1 MHHGFIK
8 LEIPTKVFVKFIFE
22 NKTYRF
28 INIVTPNMTKISELP
43 LHFQYRKFLREYP
56 NLFTFDERKALKKL
70 LEDYY
75 LGNKF
80 NINHKG
86 LTISDKLSVSE
97 IVLKEV
103 GLGKSAVI
111 SILLHDLVENKL
123 LTVEQVEAEFH
134 SQVASIIQGILR
146 VRELYQR
153 NTSLETENFRK
164 LLLTFAEDIR
174 VILII
179 IAEQLQVMR
188 TLDNFPEENR
198 QNIARE
204 CSFLYAP
211 LAHRMG
217 LYAIKTELEDLS
229 LKHTNRDIYREI
241 AHKLNETKR
250 SRDKY
255 IHEFITPLKEK
266 LSEPGFS
273 FEIKGRT
280 KSIHSIYNKIKKQN
294 TPFENIYDLF
304 AIRIIFDVAPEKEKA
319 ACWQA
324 YSIVADLYQP
334 NPKRLR
340 DWLSIPKSNGYESL
354 HTTVL
359 GPQGKWV
366 EVQIR
371 TVRMDE
377 VAEKGLAA
385 HWKYKGI
392 KGESGMDNWLKN
404 IREILENPELNAVD
418 FMDEF
423 KLNLYDKE
431 VFVFTPNGDLH
442 KLPKGATALDF
453 AFSIHSGLG
462 AKCVGAKVNGKNV
475 PIKYVLNNGD
485 QLEVLTSPTQKPNS
499 AWLNIVTTS
508 KAKNKIRQA
517 LKEVEYK
524 DAEIGRETLVR
535 RFKNW
540 KIELDEG
547 KLSKLAK
554 KKGFKT
560 VSDFYQ
566 EIAQEK
572 LDVLAVREAYL
583 DLEKKETFPEQS
595 ESRSA
600 ESFSKEAHSVE
611 NFGKDDV
618 LVIGQD
624 LKNVDFKLSKC
635 CNPIYGD
642 DVFGFVSVVGGIK
655 IHRTDCPNAPQMIA
669 RFGYRIVK
677 ARWSG
682 KSVGSQYPI
691 TLHIVGHDDIG
702 IVTNITS
709 LISKEKDITLRSIS
723 IDTNAGL
730 FQGNLT
736 IMVSDTKNLEAIVKK
751 IKQVKGVKSVSR

>member
-1 MHHGFIK
+1 MSKPVI
-8 LEIPTKVFVKFIFE
+8 T
-22 NKTYRF
+22 
-28 INIVTPNMTKISELP
+28 ISGHYKSLVLSHE
-43 LHFQYRKFLREYP
+43 
-56 NLFTFDERKALKKL
+56 NLFTYTERRQLKLQLASCFKLQNLSSEQVRAFMQLKIAIVDALL
-70 LEDYY
+70 
-75 LGNKF
+75 N
-80 NINHKG
+80 
-86 LTISDKLSVSE
+86 
-97 IVLKEV
+97 EV
-103 GLGKSAVI
+103 GLGKAAVI
-111 SILLHDLVENKL
+111 SVLFQDFITQKYISVEELEKTFSTNISAITKGL
-123 LTVEQVEAEFH
+123 
-134 SQVASIIQGILR
+134 IR
-146 VRELYQR
+146 VRELYER

-164 LLLTFAEDIR
+164 LLLTFAEDVR

-179 IAEQLQVMR
+179 IATQLQKMR
-188 TLDNFPEENR
+188 TLDSEPENMR
-198 QNIARE
+198 MQVARE
-204 CSFLYAP
+204 SSFLYAP

-217 LYAIKTELEDLS
+217 LYKIKTELEDLS
-229 LKHTNRDIYREI
+229 LKHTNRDVYKEI
-241 AHKLNETKR
+241 AHKLNESKR
-250 SRDKY
+250 SRDIY
-255 IHEFITPLKEK
+255 IHEFISPLKEK
-266 LSEPGFS
+266 LNELGCT

-304 AIRIIFDVAPEKEKA
+304 AIRVVFDVPLEKEKA

-324 YSIVADLYQP
+324 YSIVADMYQP

-359 GPQGKWV
+359 GPQNKWV

-392 KGESGMDNWLKN
+392 KGESGMDEWLKN
-404 IREILENPELNAVD
+404 IREILENPDLNALD

-462 AKCVGAKVNGKNV
+462 CKCVGAKVNGKNM
-475 PIKYVLNNGD
+475 PIKYELNNGD
-485 QLEVLTSPTQKPNS
+485 QVEVLTSPTQKPNQS
-499 AWLNIVTTS
+499 WLQVVTTS

-517 LKEVEYK
+517 LKEVEFK
-524 DAEIGRETLVR
+524 DAELGRETLVR

-547 KLSKLAK
+547 KLSRLAK

-566 EIAQEK
+566 ELAREK
-572 LDVLAVREAYL
+572 LDVLAMRDAYL
-583 DLEKKETFPEQS
+583 DLDKKDLNPDMVEM
-595 ESRSA
+595 RSA
-600 ESFSKEAHSVE
+600 DGFSKEKHGRESDNKE
-611 NFGKDDV
+611 DV

-642 DVFGFVSVVGGIK
+642 DVFGFVAVTGGIK
-655 IHRTDCPNAPQMIA
+655 IHRTDCPNAPQMIE
-669 RFGYRIVK
+669 RFNYRIVK
-677 ARWSG
+677 AKWSG
-682 KSVGSQYPI
+682 KSIGSQYPI
-691 TLHIVGHDDIG
+691 TLRIVGHDDIG
-702 IVTNITS
+702 IVTNVTS
-709 LISKEKDITLRSIS
+709 LISKEKNITLRSIS
-723 IDTNAGL
+723 VDTNAGL

-736 IMVSDTKNLEAIVKK
+736 IMVSDNKDLEQIIKK
-751 IKQVKGVKSVSR
+751 IKLVKGVKNVSRS